1 MQCDVKNVAD
11 SLKLPDKQCPQE
23 LWEFPNN
30 YGLHCLFSSSARPC
44 VISIPCCFTVTCLY
58 TRSLV
63 SSLEENKVIRG
74 KRRQGRRR
82 RVHKEDLL
90 LLDNL
95 IQTFSFCAGSILHL
109 LSPFCEHMRSARDP
123 YSRVVFFPTCT
134 PVPNM
139 YPAPVTTSAPP
150 DMRDAVNWLLKVN
163 FPELAPLWWPR
174 RSSST
179 RLG

>member
-11 SLKLPDKQCPQE
+11 SLKLPDKQ
-23 LWEFPNN
+23 FPKN
-30 YGLHCLFSSSARPC
+30 YGLHCLFSSSAQPC
-44 VISIPCCFTVTCLY
+44 VISIPCCFAVTCLY

-74 KRRQGRRR
+74 KRQKGKRR

-95 IQTFSFCAGSILHL
+95 IQTFSFCVGSILHL
-109 LSPFCEHMRSARDP
+109 LSHFCEHMRSARDP
-123 YSRVVFFPTCT
+123 YSRVVFFPTYT

-139 YPAPVTTSAPP
+139 YPRVSLSPY
-150 DMRDAVNWLLKVN
+150 DALCSYKILQVSIRCNLN
-163 FPELAPLWWPR
+163 MSDR
-174 RSSST
+174 RSRAFSCGST
-179 RLG
+179 WVHGLVCW